1 MWNATST
8 SNVELRRIF
17 DCFSSRFDKVV
28 FNLKLS
34 NLVDSDVPSSHLE
47 SDILCATAHFPF
59 QFKPKHSKSTL
70 TDLRTP
76 SSLLPDAANTFK
88 SSMYNR
94 CVVFR
99 LIHFDNLYPSVA
111 LRFQAIAFRH
121 KVKSLGQ
128 NASPCGNALLKV
140 IISNVFIP
148 RFGLW
153 WYH

>member
-1 MWNATST
+1 MLKLS
-8 SNVELRRIF
+8 RIF
-17 DCFSSRFDKVV
+17 DCFSGRFDKVA

-47 SDILCATAHFPF
+47 SDTLCATAHFPF
-59 QFKPKHSKSTL
+59 HFKPKHSMSTL

-76 SSLLPDAANTFK
+76 SNLLSDAANTFK

-99 LIHFDNLYPSVA
+99 LIRRFDNFYASVA
-111 LRFQAIAFRH
+111 LRFYAIAFGH

-148 RFGLW
+148 CFRLW
-153 WYH
+153 